1 MIPNDTTSRRSFL
14 GQAAA
19 TALALGIIPPGLAG
33 CASDSKAEMDSG
45 ASGDPSAGT
54 DKLDR
59 VGLQLYTVRDM
70 MKQNVEETLAKV
82 AGIGY
87 KEVEFAGYFDR
98 TPTALRETL
107 DKLDLTSPA
116 SHIGYD
122 AIAPAKLN
130 ATLDAAQQIGNKYII
145 VAYLLDTQRK
155 TIDDYK
161 RHAEVFNKAGQAAA
175 ARDMHFAYHNHDFE
189 FVPLDGKIP
198 YDVLLEST
206 DPSLVR
212 MEMDLYWITKAGS
225 DWQAYFNRWPGRFNL
240 VHVKDSAGAPQH
252 EMRDVGGGSIPFK
265 TIFAQR
271 TKGGIEHFFVEHDNP
286 ADPIASITASFNHL
300 KQLTF

>member
-1 MIPNDTTSRRSFL
+1 MTDENRTSRRSFL

-19 TALALGIIPPGLAG
+19 SALALGIPAQLLACTNADG
-33 CASDSKAEMDSG
+33 KIDADSAEPLLV
-45 ASGDPSAGT
+45 A

-59 VGLQLYTVRDM
+59 IGLQLYTVRDL
-70 MKQNVEETLAKV
+70 MKANVEDTLAKV

-98 TPTALRETL
+98 TPTALRATL
-107 DKLDLTSPA
+107 DTLGLTSPA

-122 AIAPAKLN
+122 AIDPAKIG
-130 ATLDAAQQIGNKYII
+130 ATLDAANAIGNKYII

-155 TIDDYK
+155 TLDDWK
-161 RHAEVFNKAGQAAA
+161 RHAERFNRAGEAAKARGLQ
-175 ARDMHFAYHNHDFE
+175 FAYHNHDFE
-189 FVPLDGKIP
+189 FVPLDGKVP
-198 YDVLLEST
+198 YDVLLESS
-206 DPSLVR
+206 DPSLVK

-225 DWQAYFNRWPGRFNL
+225 DWKAYFDRWPGRFPM

-252 EMRDVGGGSIPFK
+252 EMRDVGAGSMPFA

-271 TKGGIEHFFVEHDNP
+271 KKGGIEHFFVEHDNP
-286 ADPIASITASFNHL
+286 KDPIASITASYQHL
-300 KQLTF
+300 KNLSF

>member
-1 MIPNDTTSRRSFL
+1 VTNRNGTDRRSFL
-14 GQAAA
+14 GQVAAS
-19 TALALGIIPPGLAG
+19 ALALGIPSQLLG
-33 CASDSKAEMDSG
+33 CTAADSKSTVDS
-45 ASGDPSAGT
+45 ATPSAGT

-59 VGLQLYTVRDM
+59 IGLQLYTVRDL
-70 MKQNVEETLAKV
+70 MKANVEDTLAKV

-98 TPTALRETL
+98 TPPALRATL
-107 DKLDLTSPA
+107 DKLGLTSPA

-122 AIAPAKLN
+122 AIAPAKIA
-130 ATLDAAQQIGNKYII
+130 ATLDAANAIGNKYII

-155 TIDDYK
+155 TLDDWK
-161 RHAEVFNKAGQAAA
+161 RHAEVFNRAGEAAN
-175 ARDMHFAYHNHDFE
+175 ARGLTFAYHNHDFE
-189 FVPLDGKIP
+189 FVRLDGKVP

-206 DPSLVR
+206 DPKLVK

-225 DWQAYFNRWPGRFNL
+225 DWSAYFNRWPGRFPM

-252 EMRDVGGGSIPFK
+252 EMRDVGSGSMPFG

-271 TKGGIEHFFVEHDNP
+271 QKGGIEHFFVEHDNP
-286 ADPIASITASFNHL
+286 KDPIASITASYQHVKNLSF
-300 KQLTF
+300 